1 MDLTETRRNH
11 NLVTPYEPEANAALR
26 LEEASDEALLRACG
40 DGNNGALEELVR
52 RYKRPLARLLSR
64 LLTSPEDVEE
74 ALLNVFVQAWQ
85 HSKRFQFR
93 SRVGTW
99 LYRIAV
105 NQAYDIQKQQ
115 KRLQAHLKQEAAD
128 YDRYQG
134 NAEDEALRHL
144 AREQQAASLQRAL
157 NRLNESDRLLLVLYY
172 YEQMDYEQIQGIT
185 RLSYTVLKTRLTRAR
200 RRLRQLLEEEDREA
214 GS

>member
-1 MDLTETRRNH
+1 MNLTESRSID
-11 NLVTPYEPEANAALR
+11 NLVAAYEPGAGVARRIDSATD
-26 LEEASDEALLRACG
+26 EELLRSCS

-64 LLTSPEDVEE
+64 LLSSPEDVEE
-74 ALLNVFVQAWQ
+74 AMLNVFVQAWQ
-85 HSKRFQFR
+85 HAKRFQFR

-115 KRLQAHLKQEAAD
+115 RRLQAHLKIEQTD
-128 YDRYQG
+128 YVRFQG
-134 NAEDEALRHL
+134 NAEDEALHRL
-144 AREQQAASLQRAL
+144 DRERQAAAL
-157 NRLNESDRLLLVLYY
+157 KSALDRLNPADRTLLVLYY
-172 YEQMDYEQIQGIT
+172 FEEMEYEQIQEIT
-185 RLSYTVLKTRLTRAR
+185 QLSYTVLKTRLTRAR

-214 GS
+214 QR

>member
-1 MDLTETRRNH
+1 MELIETRRTD
-11 NLVTPYEPEANAALR
+11 NLVTPYEPGTGAALR
-26 LEEASDEALLRACG
+26 VEEASDEALIRSCS

-52 RYKRPLARLLSR
+52 RYKRPLARLLAR

-85 HSKRFQFR
+85 HAKRFQFR
-93 SRVGTW
+93 SRVSTW

-115 KRLQAHLKQEAAD
+115 KRLQAHLKLEATD
-128 YDRYQG
+128 YARYQT
-134 NAEDEALRHL
+134 NAEDEALHRL
-144 AREQQAASLQRAL
+144 DREQQAAALQRAL
-157 NRLNESDRLLLVLYY
+157 NRLSAGDRLLLVLYY

-185 RLSYTVLKTRLTRAR
+185 QLSYTVLKTRLTRAR

-214 GS
+214 GT

>member
-1 MDLTETRRNH
+1 MELTELRRTD
-11 NLVTPYEPEANAALR
+11 NLVTSADLSARTAGGVAS
-26 LEEASDEALLRACG
+26 ASDEELLRSCSE
-40 DGNNGALEELVR
+40 GNNDALEELVR
-52 RYKRPLARLLSR
+52 RYKRPLARLLTR
-64 LLTSPEDVEE
+64 LLNSPEDVEE

-115 KRLQAHLKQEAAD
+115 KRLQAHLKMEEAD
-128 YDRYQG
+128 YVRFQG
-134 NAEDEALRHL
+134 NAEDEALHHL
-144 AREQQAASLQRAL
+144 DREQQAEALQRAL
-157 NRLNESDRLLLVLYY
+157 SKLNAADRLLLVLYY
-172 YEQMDYEQIQGIT
+172 YEQMEYEQIQGIT
-185 RLSYTVLKTRLTRAR
+185 HLSYTVLKTRLTRAR

-214 GS
+214 GK